1 MSEMWTIFASQD
13 PIGATVNLVIAAV
26 FLTGLFDVI
35 VARLQLGRDRATIR
49 SARVALADA
58 DLIASAPD
66 KVLSELKI
74 PPTSLLGK
82 RVSRVIQLR
91 DAGVGY
97 RGVLQQLTLERIGNY
112 GSHARFI
119 ASILTM
125 LGLVGTVVGMSMAM
139 LKISGA
145 FTTATSVQ
153 ALDELT
159 HALGGTLEGMK
170 TAFACT
176 LAGLSGAVIL
186 ASFNHILRRRQS
198 AVVRELEEFVT
209 CELLPALERVDP
221 DADGASKAF
230 ATVLS
235 DAAEKLTRL
244 SDSVLSASERY
255 NSSGAQ
261 MERTAVTL
269 REAVAH
275 LAGQTVAVA
284 EQQAALDQRL
294 AAIEESI
301 KANRALQESIVTHNT
316 ELTRFIDN
324 STQHLQIALKQLL
337 TDVNTHYRDGIVGHV
352 EESQKKLTG
361 VISDNTTRLT
371 AVISDNTTRFSELL
385 GQHSIR
391 LQSFSDIVL
400 DMYANGSKSRV
411 KEGQA

>member
-1 MSEMWTIFASQD
+1 MSEMWTIFANQD
-13 PIGATVNLVIAAV
+13 QIGATINLVIAAV
-26 FLTGLFDVI
+26 FLAGLYDVI
-35 VARLQLGRDRATIR
+35 VARFRLGGDRTTIR
-49 SARVALADA
+49 RARVALTEA
-58 DLIASAPD
+58 DLIASSPD
-66 KVLSELKI
+66 KALSALKI
-74 PPTSLLGK
+74 PPASLLGR

-119 ASILTM
+119 ATILTM

-145 FTTATSVQ
+145 FTTASSVQ

-159 HALGGTLEGMK
+159 NALGGTLEGMK

-186 ASFNHILRRRQS
+186 ASFNHTLRRRQS
-198 AVVRELEEFVT
+198 VVVRELEEFVT

-255 NSSGAQ
+255 STSGEQ
-261 MERTAVTL
+261 MERTAGTL
-269 REAVAH
+269 REAVTH
-275 LAGQTVAVA
+275 LAGQTGAVA
-284 EQQAALDQRL
+284 EQQAALDHRL

-301 KANRALQESIVTHNT
+301 KANRAIQESIVAHNT
-316 ELTRFIDN
+316 QLTQFIDK
-324 STQHLQIALKQLL
+324 STQHLQTALKQLL
-337 TDVNTHYRDGIVGHV
+337 TDVNTHYRDGVVGHV
-352 EESQKKLTG
+352 EESQKKLT
-361 VISDNTTRLT
+361 
-371 AVISDNTTRFSELL
+371 AVMSDNTTRFSELL
-385 GQHSIR
+385 GQHSIK
-391 LQSFSDIVL
+391 LQSFSDIL
-400 DMYANGSKSRV
+400 FDMYANGSKSRA
-411 KEGQA
+411 KEGES